1 MEIREIQKVV
11 SKEGK
16 TAQRLQ
22 ENGRYS
28 IIRYKKV
35 KARKTMIDIH
45 CHLLYGV
52 DDGAKTIEESV
63 AMLEAAKEQGISAMI
78 LTPHYRHGMFA
89 YPKEEIEEHFRILE
103 PYAQKLG
110 IYLALGTEYHVN
122 SHIVEALDSGRCRTM
137 AGSRYVLCEYSHDSE
152 YAYIYQM
159 TQELVLHGYIPVFAH
174 VERYGALAD
183 LQLAEELRNL
193 GAWITVNADAVLG
206 LEGMGPK
213 KYCKKML
220 KAECV
225 DAIASDSHGIKNR
238 ANHMGKCYELIEKKF
253 VIENDDEIEID
264 LKDLVLEILSFWKW
278 VLFALIIGAV
288 TAYCISRFVMVPQY
302 ESTSQFYVLSKSMSI
317 TSLADIQTGT
327 SLTNDY
333 MVIVEGRPVLE
344 QVIENLGLDET
355 YSSLKKKV
363 TLNNPSNSRILEI
376 TVRDANPSMAKKIAD
391 EIARVSVAFI
401 QQKMDQDAPN
411 IIQKG
416 YSDGEPVSPNIM
428 KNTAVGGIL
437 GMFLA
442 IAVIVVAYLFND
454 TIMNADDVQRKLG
467 LNVLGTLPLEE
478 AEYDGEKERKRKR
491 RKKKK

>member
-1 MEIREIQKVV
+1 MEQ
-11 SKEGK
+11 
-16 TAQRLQ
+16 QLQ
-22 ENGRYS
+22 QE
-28 IIRYKKV
+28 
-35 KARKTMIDIH
+35 
-45 CHLLYGV
+45 
-52 DDGAKTIEESV
+52 
-63 AMLEAAKEQGISAMI
+63 
-78 LTPHYRHGMFA
+78 
-89 YPKEEIEEHFRILE
+89 RI
-103 PYAQKLG
+103 
-110 IYLALGTEYHVN
+110 
-122 SHIVEALDSGRCRTM
+122 
-137 AGSRYVLCEYSHDSE
+137 
-152 YAYIYQM
+152 
-159 TQELVLHGYIPVFAH
+159 
-174 VERYGALAD
+174 
-183 LQLAEELRNL
+183 
-193 GAWITVNADAVLG
+193 
-206 LEGMGPK
+206 
-213 KYCKKML
+213 
-220 KAECV
+220 
-225 DAIASDSHGIKNR
+225 
-238 ANHMGKCYELIEKKF
+238 

-363 TLNNPSNSRILEI
+363 TLNNPSNSRIREM
-376 TVRDANPSMAKKIAD
+376 TVRDANPSMAKKI
-391 EIARVSVAFI
+391 AFI

-416 YSDGEPVSPNIM
+416 YSDGEPVSPNTM
-428 KNTAVGGIL
+428 KNTVIGGIL

>member
-1 MEIREIQKVV
+1 MEQ
-11 SKEGK
+11 
-16 TAQRLQ
+16 QLQ
-22 ENGRYS
+22 QE
-28 IIRYKKV
+28 
-35 KARKTMIDIH
+35 
-45 CHLLYGV
+45 
-52 DDGAKTIEESV
+52 
-63 AMLEAAKEQGISAMI
+63 
-78 LTPHYRHGMFA
+78 
-89 YPKEEIEEHFRILE
+89 RI
-103 PYAQKLG
+103 
-110 IYLALGTEYHVN
+110 
-122 SHIVEALDSGRCRTM
+122 
-137 AGSRYVLCEYSHDSE
+137 
-152 YAYIYQM
+152 
-159 TQELVLHGYIPVFAH
+159 
-174 VERYGALAD
+174 
-183 LQLAEELRNL
+183 
-193 GAWITVNADAVLG
+193 
-206 LEGMGPK
+206 
-213 KYCKKML
+213 
-220 KAECV
+220 
-225 DAIASDSHGIKNR
+225 
-238 ANHMGKCYELIEKKF
+238 

-288 TAYCISRFVMVPQY
+288 TAYCISRFVMV
-302 ESTSQFYVLSKSMSI
+302 QFYVLSKSMSI

-416 YSDGEPVSPNIM
+416 YSDGEPVSPNTM
-428 KNTAVGGIL
+428 KNTVIGGIL